1 MTMYSLGAAIKQS
14 ASAIQ
19 LLAHYSLI
27 GLGIAG
33 CVAGAFASPKA
44 NIAGL
49 PTPLENSN
57 FSRSSNSAE
66 VSQYLA
72 SLAAI
77 FPQARVDTIGHSV
90 LGRPLEALVLSGSH
104 SARTAADERL
114 VVEIVGSQ
122 HGMEGAGTETLLFI
136 ARELLAGDLRY
147 VLADVDI
154 VLIPNSNP
162 DGFEINQRLNANG
175 VNLNTDFVA
184 LTQPESVALV
194 KALDRYEPEV
204 VLDVHESAILKRK
217 SLALEGYLTN
227 FVAQFEVA
235 NNPNI
240 SRELRNAALND
251 VLTPWIARVDAAGF
265 NAHRYFG
272 EIRSSRQPVTN
283 GGLSLQN
290 FRNRT
295 GMEGRLSFLME
306 TRLDPTDGG
315 YPTFHN
321 LGARVARQ
329 RISIERFL
337 QVVHDRRDQLQA
349 AIIDARRQ
357 GERKPLALEVRYVVD
372 KTDPPVAIDLR
383 RINDG
388 ELERV
393 EFVDSRTVKSRD
405 FVRMPAAYLVRSHQ
419 TEIARLLDRQGIRY
433 ERIAKPR
440 TAPGVAFH
448 IDSTRGKSQVAS
460 EALLTA
466 AASAATIQALDR
478 VRERSARIEAQPGDL
493 WIDLDQPRGRF
504 AALIFEPR
512 SASSLFRSA
521 AFEHLVDH
529 GQELPV
535 VRIPR

>member
-1 MTMYSLGAAIKQS
+1 MTHALAALPGA
-14 ASAIQ
+14 
-19 LLAHYSLI
+19 
-27 GLGIAG
+27 GG
-33 CVAGAFASPKA
+33 V
-44 NIAGL
+44 L
-49 PTPLENSN
+49 PTPLEESN
-57 FSRSSNSAE
+57 YSRASHSAE

-72 SLAAI
+72 ALVAAY
-77 FPQARVDTIGHSV
+77 PQARVDTTGYSV
-90 LGRPLEALVLSGSH
+90 LGRPLEALVLSDTPDRAA
-104 SARTAADERL
+104 SANERL
-114 VVEIVGSQ
+114 TVEIVGSQ
-122 HGMEGAGTETLLFI
+122 HGMEGAGAESLLFI
-136 ARELLAGDLRY
+136 ARELLAGDLRH
-147 VLADVDI
+147 VLADIDV

-162 DGFEINQRLNANG
+162 DGFEINQRVNANG

-227 FVAQFEVA
+227 FMAQFEIA

-240 SRELRNAALND
+240 NRNLRDFTLNE

-295 GMEGRLSFLME
+295 GIEGRLSFLME
-306 TRLDPTDGG
+306 TRLDPKDGD

-337 QVVHDRRDQLQA
+337 QVVHERRDQILA
-349 AIIDARRQ
+349 ALVDARQLRRR
-357 GERKPLALEVRYVVD
+357 EPLALDVRYVAD
-372 KTDPPVAIDLR
+372 KADPPVAIDLR

-388 ELERV
+388 ELERIQ
-393 EFVDSRTVKSRD
+393 FVDSRTVESRS
-405 FVRMPAAYLVRSHQ
+405 FLQQPAGYLVRAHQ
-419 TEIARLLDRQGIRY
+419 AEVAKLLDRQGIRY
-433 ERIAKPR
+433 DRITVQR
-440 TAPGVAFH
+440 SLRGIAFD
-448 IDSTRGKSQVAS
+448 IDRPQVKFQVAA
-460 EALLTA
+460 EAIPTA
-466 AASAATIQALDR
+466 AASAATLHSLDR
-478 VRERSARIEAQPGDL
+478 VHERTARIQARPGDL

-512 SASSLFRSA
+512 SLSSLFRSSA
-521 AFEHLVDH
+521 YEHLVGH
-529 GQELPV
+529 GEGLPV
-535 VRIPR
+535 VRIP